1 MARLQM
7 QKSDK
12 INIKDLVTD
21 LQSITDSILS
31 ELQNSDE
38 GKVNIIQELYSK
50 RSLIVNDLHNLSKS
64 DSGMEFIS
72 QNSEYW
78 DNTILEILKKDKV
91 IQEMLDKY
99 SKGLSNKLKT
109 IYKNKSL
116 LIYKKNEI
124 K

>member
-12 INIKDLVTD
+12 IKIKDIVTD

-38 GKVNIIQELYSK
+38 GKVNIIQELYYK
-50 RSLIVNDLHNLSKS
+50 RSLIVNDLHSLSKS

-99 SKGLSNKLKT
+99 SKELSNKLKT

>member
-12 INIKDLVTD
+12 IKIKDIVTD

-38 GKVNIIQELYSK
+38 GKVNIIQELYYK

-99 SKGLSNKLKT
+99 SKELSNKLKT